1 MMASYERQQENFFRP
16 PNVYRQTLNVDNLI
30 TVCSKKLRED
40 PNHKKALFIR
50 ASSYLKKGQF
60 EQSIDDCNNLMQL
73 DATHAGAY
81 YVRGCAYEKLDMI
94 DKSIEDFTKVLEI
107 DPHHINAAYAR
118 GACENKRGNFAK
130 AIDDYNMA
138 LAIDKERTMS
148 PSLNRRLPFRAT
160 QGNVLDLS
168 QGGGNNRGVNS
179 SKIEINTNSNSM
191 ISYSSKTGYNRNMG
205 ALGSRED
212 QRGHSPLASN
222 SYLNE
227 KNLLITGT
235 DGPAHGNAPLQNNST
250 ALMSPSVNQSAR
262 AGFMNDTRLS
272 MQSSLLKTADG
283 GRIQNMNQS
292 IGGASLMSA
301 SRNNN
306 VTQLNPPHHR
316 QNDMR
321 PVSIN
326 SSIDFKNTTQYSI
339 QNMSLNGTGLL
350 AGHLLQ
356 DNNGSTR

>member
-1 MMASYERQQENFFRP
+1 
-16 PNVYRQTLNVDNLI
+16 
-30 TVCSKKLRED
+30 
-40 PNHKKALFIR
+40 
-50 ASSYLKKGQF
+50 
-60 EQSIDDCNNLMQL
+60 MQL
-73 DATHAGAY
+73 DAMHAGAY
-81 YVRGCAYEKLDMI
+81 YVRGCAFEKLDMV
-94 DKSIEDFTKVLEI
+94 DKSIDDFTKVLEI

-160 QGNVLDLS
+160 QSNILDMS
-168 QGGGNNRGVNS
+168 HVNGHNRMANG
-179 SKIEINTNSNSM
+179 SKMDSNSNSM

-212 QRGHSPLASN
+212 QRGHSPIGNN
-222 SYLNE
+222 SYLAE
-227 KNLLITGT
+227 KNLQINGS
-235 DGPAHGNAPLQNNST
+235 DAHHTHGSKPGQQNT
-250 ALMSPSVNQSAR
+250 ALMSPSVNQSSR
-262 AGFMNDTRLS
+262 AGFMNETRIS

-292 IGGASLMSA
+292 IGGTSLVSA

-306 VTQLNPPHHR
+306 VTQVNVNNNQ

-326 SSIDFKNTTQYSI
+326 SSIDLKNTTQYSI

-350 AGHLLQ
+350 VNHLL
-356 DNNGSTR
+356 

>member
-73 DATHAGAY
+73 DAMHAGAY
-81 YVRGCAYEKLDMI
+81 YVRGCAYEKLDMV
-94 DKSIEDFTKVLEI
+94 DKSIEDFTRVLEI

-160 QGNVLDLS
+160 QSNHLDMS
-168 QGGGNNRGVNS
+168 QANGNNRAANG
-179 SKIEINTNSNSM
+179 SKMETNSNSM

-205 ALGSRED
+205 AVGSRED
-212 QRGHSPLASN
+212 QRGQSPLAN
-222 SYLNE
+222 TSYLAE
-227 KNLLITGT
+227 KNLQING
-235 DGPAHGNAPLQNNST
+235 DVHIHSGNVAQQNT
-250 ALMSPSVNQSAR
+250 ALMSPSVNQSSR
-262 AGFMNDTRLS
+262 AGFMNETRIS

-292 IGGASLMSA
+292 IGGASLVSA

-306 VTQLNPPHHR
+306 VTQMHA
-316 QNDMR
+316 
-321 PVSIN
+321 
-326 SSIDFKNTTQYSI
+326 I
-339 QNMSLNGTGLL
+339 QN
-350 AGHLLQ
+350 
-356 DNNGSTR
+356 R